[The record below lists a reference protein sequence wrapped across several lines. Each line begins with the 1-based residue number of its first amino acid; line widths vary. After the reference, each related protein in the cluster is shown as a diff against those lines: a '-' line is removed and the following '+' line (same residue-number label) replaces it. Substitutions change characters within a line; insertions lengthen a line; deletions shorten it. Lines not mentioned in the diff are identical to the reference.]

1 MDKAEHQAGVRP
13 NGMMGRYVSSFLF
26 ALLFSFVAAPTVA
39 DAISDS
45 PDRQD
50 PAGPA
55 VTQVG
60 VYLVDFNN
68 FDVET
73 RTV

>member
-1 MDKAEHQAGVRP
+1 MNNAEHQAGVRP
-13 NGMMGRYVSSFLF
+13 NGMMGRYVPCVLF
-26 ALLFSFVAAPTVA
+26 VLLFSFVVAPSVA